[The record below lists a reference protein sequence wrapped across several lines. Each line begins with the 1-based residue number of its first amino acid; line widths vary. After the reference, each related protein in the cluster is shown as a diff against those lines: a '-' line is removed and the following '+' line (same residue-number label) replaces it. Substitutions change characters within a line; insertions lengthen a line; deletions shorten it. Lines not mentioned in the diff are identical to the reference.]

1 MVEGEHVVCV
11 ASFLSLW
18 WSRTTFL
25 YHVPAHPVAPCLP
38 ASPHPLAHVPAF
50 AVLPQVRHRSHPFP
64 NLSRRNPR
72 HRSHTFPNLC
82 RISTQP
88 PRQQLAPSLAPF
100 PETAI
105 RGRKPRV
112 NRLKNSH
119 LRVFFFIKGTDTQIW
134 RLFVKCCR
142 IVTYVTL

>member
-105 RGRKPRV
+105 RGRKSRV

-119 LRVFFFIKGTDTQIW
+119 LRVFFFIKGTDTQI
-134 RLFVKCCR
+134 
-142 IVTYVTL
+142 